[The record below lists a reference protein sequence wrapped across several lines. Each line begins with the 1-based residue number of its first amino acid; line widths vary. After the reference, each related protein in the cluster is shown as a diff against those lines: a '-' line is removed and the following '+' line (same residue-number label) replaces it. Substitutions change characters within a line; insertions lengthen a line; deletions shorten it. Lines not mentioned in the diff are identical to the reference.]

1 MNLAKFLKGTTTM
14 GELENFPNRY
24 IQVIYKEYV
33 DTIKD
38 REKSE
43 NKSTEEVEEQMEELM
58 GG

>member
-43 NKSTEEVEEQMEELM
+43 NKSAEEVEEQMEELM